1 MDIEEL
7 SKSQLLLLT
16 VMVNFIVAIATS
28 ILTVSL
34 LDEAPQTVT
43 QTVNRIVDHT
53 IETIATPIE
62 ITNPIRPAA
71 TPAAPNTE
79 QLLTSALGEAVS
91 RSVLIYRRSTST
103 PAIAYGTYL
112 SKSGA
117 VVTANVQGLPRG
129 DALIEFSDGSALEAS
144 ISKTSGSLV
153 LYGFSDG
160 AVLPQAPEAEL
171 PDAGSLKLGQTL
183 AGLTKDLAAITG
195 IVSRIDGASIFTN
208 LSGLPVGAGVVD
220 LTGAVVGIGSPTP
233 GVLIAADSITALL
246 ATPAD

>member
-16 VMVNFIVAIATS
+16 VMVNFVVAIATS

-53 IETIATPIE
+53 IETISTPIQ
-62 ITNPIRPAA
+62 ISNPIRPA
-71 TPAAPNTE
+71 TPAVTPSTE

-91 RSVLIYRRSTST
+91 RSVLIYRRSTTT

-117 VVTANVQGLPRG
+117 VITANVQGLPKG
-129 DALIEFSDGSALEAS
+129 DALIEFSDGSVLEAS
-144 ISKTSGSLV
+144 ISKSNTTLV
-153 LYGFSDG
+153 LYGFADD
-160 AVLPQAPEAEL
+160 AALPKTPEAEL
-171 PDAGSLKLGQTL
+171 PSSDALKQGQTL

-195 IVSRIDGASIFTN
+195 IVSRVDGASIYTN
-208 LSGLPVGAGVVD
+208 LSGLPAGAGVVN
-220 LTGAVVGIGSPTP
+220 LSGAVVGIGSLTP
-233 GVLIAADSITALL
+233 GIVIAADSITALL
-246 ATPAD
+246 ATPAN